1 MHISTEQIIFHRL
14 WDYFAVIFFHDTEA
28 NKKNMEEPSL
38 DQTEEVD
45 AVEAFQT
52 CHTSSKHGLSE
63 PAREALVS
71 AKTRCLLV
79 AI

>member
-1 MHISTEQIIFHRL
+1 MEQ
-14 WDYFAVIFFHDTEA
+14 
-28 NKKNMEEPSL
+28 PSL
-38 DQTEEVD
+38 HQTEEVD

-71 AKTRCLLV
+71 AKTICLLV

>member
-1 MHISTEQIIFHRL
+1 
-14 WDYFAVIFFHDTEA
+14 VIFSDDTEA
-28 NKKNMEEPSL
+28 KKNMEQPSL
-38 DQTEEVD
+38 HQTEEVD

-71 AKTRCLLV
+71 AKTICLLV

>member
-1 MHISTEQIIFHRL
+1 
-14 WDYFAVIFFHDTEA
+14 
-28 NKKNMEEPSL
+28 MEEPSL